1 MAAPL
6 VRGAAQLRRYA
17 AGIAFLAVLA
27 LLVGLSIALYTKA
40 FTPVVMV
47 ELEAGRIGNQLSVH
61 ADVKLRGVL
70 VGEVREVATAGD
82 GARIS
87 IALQKDKVHLI
98 PAEVSARLL
107 PKTLFGEKQV
117 DLDVPAGFSSGRA
130 IRAGDV
136 IGQDRS
142 STAIETEKVL
152 DDFLPLLQSLEPAEL
167 SLALNGMS
175 SALRG
180 RGDRIGHNLVLV
192 DSYLRQFNPQ
202 LPALQQNFRGLAD
215 LADNY
220 DKAAPDL
227 LRLIDDFA
235 AVSRNVVDQK
245 TQLSTFLAST
255 ATFAGTSE
263 EFLRV
268 NERSLVELAARSR
281 PVTETYARYS
291 PEFPCV
297 LHALTRQQIEAER
310 TFGGD
315 LPGLHITLEATHDQ
329 GAYLPGDEPRFREDR
344 GPSCFGLTGPPVVP
358 FPGHYEPRDGYCDA
372 AEARG
377 PGVETGNCHAGS
389 GAPGALDPA
398 LALGGTVQK
407 YVVARAVAPVLA
419 LPPDG
424 VPDVATL
431 LFGPVARGGT
441 VSYLLG

>member
-6 VRGAAQLRRYA
+6 VRGPAQLRRYA

-47 ELEAGRIGNQLSVH
+47 ELEAGRIGNHLSVH

-142 STAIETEKVL
+142 STAIETDKVL

-180 RGDRIGHNLVLV
+180 RGDRIGRNLVLV

-227 LRLIDDFA
+227 LRLIDNFA

-255 ATFAGTSE
+255 TTFAGTSDR
-263 EFLRV
+263 FLTANADRLITLASA
-268 NERSLVELAARSR
+268 SLPSLL
-281 PVTETYARYS
+281 TYARYS
-291 PEFPCV
+291 PEFPCIARGLAAFEPRV
-297 LHALTRQQIEAER
+297 EKS
-310 TFGGD
+310 FGG
-315 LPGLHITLEATHDQ
+315 LQPGLHITLEAVHDN
-329 GAYLPGDEPRFREDR
+329 GAYTPGQEPKYLDDR
-344 GPSCFGLTGPPVVP
+344 GPQCYGLPRPQVP
-358 FPGHYEPRDGYCDA
+358 AADINFRDGYKDGQASTLAPSSA
-372 AEARG
+372 A
-377 PGVETGNCHAGS
+377 V
-389 GAPGALDPA
+389 ALDPA
-398 LALGGTVQK
+398 TYLATP
-407 YVVARAVAPVLA
+407 RAQRQLLDAVVAPVMGVPL
-419 LPPDG
+419 DG
-424 VPDVATL
+424 VPDIAAM
-431 LFGPVARGGT
+431 LFGPMARGTT
-441 VSYLLG
+441 VQLS

>member
-1 MAAPL
+1 MAPRPTGLSGL
-6 VRGAAQLRRYA
+6 VKLRLS
-17 AGIAFLAVLA
+17 GVAFLVVIA
-27 LLVGLSIALYTKA
+27 LLIALTIALYQKA
-40 FTPVVMV
+40 FTPVVHV
-47 ELEAGRIGNQLSVH
+47 TLQADRVGNQLSPP
-61 ADVKLRGVL
+61 ADVKLRGL
-70 VGEVREVATAGD
+70 IVGEVRSVSSRGD
-82 GARIS
+82 GATIGL
-87 IALQKDKVHLI
+87 ALDPSKVGLI
-98 PAEVSARLL
+98 PANVQAQLL
-107 PKTLFGEKQV
+107 PKTLFGEKFV
-117 DLDVPAGFSSGRA
+117 DLVLPDAPSTRHLQ
-130 IRAGDV
+130 AGDV

-152 DDFLPLLQSLEPAEL
+152 DDFLPLLQSLKPAEL

-180 RGDRIGHNLVLV
+180 RGDRIGRNLVLV

-245 TQLSTFLAST
+245 TQLSTFLTST
-255 ATFAGTSE
+255 TTFAATSE

-358 FPGHYEPRDGYCDA
+358 FPGHDEPRDGYCDA

-389 GAPGALDPA
+389 GGPGALDPA